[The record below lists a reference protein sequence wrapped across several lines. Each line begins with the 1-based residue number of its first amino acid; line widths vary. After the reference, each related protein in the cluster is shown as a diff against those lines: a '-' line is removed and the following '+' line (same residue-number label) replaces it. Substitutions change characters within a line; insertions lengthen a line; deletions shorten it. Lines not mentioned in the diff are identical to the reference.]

1 MVRVGTQS
9 LISSFNILVSTGRG
23 LENGCISNLRG
34 ILSRADMELE
44 ASRSPFSG
52 LILGRVGEPRKVVA
66 FVRDLL
72 EEEPWHNELV
82 KRIVPIDRVVAASQ
96 DDILKAAEELRAAVE
111 PDPSKTFR
119 VRVRKRGADLDRL
132 GLVVALAE
140 LFKNPV
146 DLAAPDF
153 EVRVEMVRSHA
164 GVSIIGRGEIFPDL

>member
-1 MVRVGTQS
+1 MGTQD
-9 LISSFNILVSTGRG
+9 LVSSFNILVSTGRG
-23 LENGCISNLRG
+23 LENRCISTLRG
-34 ILSRADMELE
+34 ILSRAGTELE

-52 LILGRVGEPRKVVA
+52 LILGRVGEPRKAVA

-82 KRIVPIDRVVAASQ
+82 KRIVPIDRVVAANQ
-96 DDILKAAEELRAAVE
+96 DDIVKAAEELSAALE
-111 PDPSKTFR
+111 PHPSETFR

-132 GLVVALAE
+132 RLVVAIAE

-146 DLAAPDF
+146 DLDAPDF